1 MAQLVYGHVSDSLRP
16 EEVLPLLRGRFGRP
30 YRYVPVCPSTQR
42 LLAEDGAEGAVV
54 ATDEQTEGRG
64 RLGRSWEAPPGSSL
78 LFSILLRPRIR
89 GDRLPELSVLA
100 GRAVGEA
107 IEAATGL
114 RTEVKLPNDVLVE
127 GRKIAGIL
135 AEAMEGR
142 VVLGIGVNVHQREAE
157 LPPRAVYPA
166 TSLAL
171 EGAGGTGRAHLLA
184 SILESLERAYD
195 GWLATAS

>member
-1 MAQLVYGHVSDSLRP
+1 MSDSLRP

-30 YRYVPVCPSTQR
+30 YLYVPVCASTQR
-42 LLAEDGAEGAVV
+42 LLAQDAAEGTVA

-64 RLGRSWEAPPGSSL
+64 RLGRSWEAPSGSSL
-78 LFSILLRPRIR
+78 LFSILLRPRVR
-89 GDRLPELSVLA
+89 SERLPELSVIA

-107 IEAATGL
+107 IEAVSGL
-114 RTEVKLPNDVLVE
+114 RTEVKLPNDVLVG

-135 AEAMEGR
+135 AEAIEGR
-142 VVLGIGVNVHQREAE
+142 VVLGIGANVHQHAAQ

-171 EGAGGTGRAHLLA
+171 EGAGGTGRAALLA

>member
-1 MAQLVYGHVSDSLRP
+1 VSDSLRP

-30 YRYVPVCPSTQR
+30 YHHVPVCASTQR
-42 LLAEDGAEGAVV
+42 LLAEDAAEGTVA

-64 RLGRSWEAPPGSSL
+64 RLGRSWEAPPGSSHR
-78 LFSILLRPRIR
+78 FSILLRPRVR
-89 GDRLPELSVLA
+89 SERLAELSVIA

-107 IEAATGL
+107 IEAVSGL
-114 RTEVKLPNDVLVE
+114 RTEVKLPNDVLVG

-135 AEAMEGR
+135 AEAIEGR
-142 VVLGIGVNVHQREAE
+142 VVLGIGVNVHQDAAQ

-171 EGAGGTGRAHLLA
+171 EGARDLGRAALLA

>member
-1 MAQLVYGHVSDSLRP
+1 MSDSLRP

-30 YRYVPVCPSTQR
+30 YLYVPVCASTQR
-42 LLAEDGAEGAVV
+42 LLAQDAAEGTVA

-64 RLGRSWEAPPGSSL
+64 RLGRSWVAPSGSSL
-78 LFSILLRPRIR
+78 LFSILLRPRVR
-89 GDRLPELSVLA
+89 SELLPELSVIA

-107 IEAATGL
+107 IEAVSGL
-114 RTEVKLPNDVLVE
+114 RTEVKLPNDVLVG

-135 AEAMEGR
+135 AEAIEGR
-142 VVLGIGVNVHQREAE
+142 VVLGIGANVHQHAAQ

-171 EGAGGTGRAHLLA
+171 EGAGGTGRAALLA